1 MADRKKK
8 LSGSQYRKRRAEKEQ
23 GKQEGSFLK
32 YLRPQHRDDEGS
44 STSKIQPETE
54 TETTVLSTASQADKE
69 YEEHT
74 EDVEEEH
81 TEDVEEEHTED
92 VEEEHTED
100 VEEDHTEDVEEEPCE
115 VQLDQEVIQS
125 ESSSSFSYSDPAT
138 WIKCDD
144 NLRQILV
151 EHGPEQVQQFKF
163 PKDANKRRFL
173 TNHYKR
179 RLPNGDLMH
188 RQWLQYSV
196 SNDSVFC
203 FCCKLFGNYTN
214 LPSSLSDKGSK
225 DWKNITAILSQHE
238 RSNAHLVNFQNWKEL
253 EIRLKNKKTIDEEHM
268 RIIKQKEKYWQQ
280 ILERL
285 IALVRVLGIQNLA
298 FRGTNEKLHTA
309 GNGNFLKFIEYLA
322 LFDPVMDEH
331 IRKIRDK
338 ETYVHY
344 LGKDIQ
350 NELIQLLSNIIKEEI
365 LKSAQVA
372 KYFSIII
379 DCTPDV
385 SHVEQMTMILRFV
398 NIASLTDDC
407 EPVRIKEHFLG
418 FLPLKET
425 TGAGMTEIIL
435 HQLEEMSLPVA
446 NLRGQGYDNGSN
458 MKGKENGLGDIYDAL
473 FEIYNDNTL
482 TGASGNT
489 SRIEAQGLAKGIS
502 NFKFVISL
510 VVWYGILFEV
520 NMTSKQLQ
528 TKEFDIHNAIKQLNE
543 TKKFLA
549 DCRSDEGFGKVLEEA
564 GELAEALGIP
574 AQFEVD
580 PVRISRKRKQFI
592 YEAEDAPI
600 QNPKEKFK
608 VNFYFAVLDTAVQSV
623 EDEFTQMKQ
632 ISSVFGFLY
641 NVHSLQ
647 NRTSQQI
654 MEDCCKLEQ
663 ALQHGDSKDIDASDL
678 CSELQSIARRV
689 PECTSPQDVFNF
701 LCKNELIDVVPNT
714 CIALRI
720 LLTLPVSVAS
730 GERSFSKLKL
740 IKTYIRSS
748 MMQERL
754 VGLSLLSIE
763 HEIAQKVDLKE
774 LVSKF
779 AKLKARKM
787 FEPVVLGGRDMNSE
801 EDLQILVD
809 SFRAPVGL
817 RMIRC
822 RKF

>member
-1 MADRKKK
+1 
-8 LSGSQYRKRRAEKEQ
+8 
-23 GKQEGSFLK
+23 
-32 YLRPQHRDDEGS
+32 
-44 STSKIQPETE
+44 
-54 TETTVLSTASQADKE
+54 
-69 YEEHT
+69 
-74 EDVEEEH
+74 
-81 TEDVEEEHTED
+81 
-92 VEEEHTED
+92 
-100 VEEDHTEDVEEEPCE
+100 
-115 VQLDQEVIQS
+115 
-125 ESSSSFSYSDPAT
+125 
-138 WIKCDD
+138 
-144 NLRQILV
+144 
-151 EHGPEQVQQFKF
+151 
-163 PKDANKRRFL
+163 
-173 TNHYKR
+173 
-179 RLPNGDLMH
+179 
-188 RQWLQYSV
+188 
-196 SNDSVFC
+196 
-203 FCCKLFGNYTN
+203 
-214 LPSSLSDKGSK
+214 
-225 DWKNITAILSQHE
+225 
-238 RSNAHLVNFQNWKEL
+238 
-253 EIRLKNKKTIDEEHM
+253 M

-365 LKSAQVA
+365 LKSAQAA

-458 MKGKENGLGDIYDAL
+458 MKGKENGVQRRIMDINPRALFVPCSAHSLNLVVNDAAKCCLEATSFFALVQHVYVYFSASTRRWDVLMCHVPSLTVKPLSETRWESRIDALKPLRFQLGDIYDAL
-473 FEIYNDNTL
+473 SEIYNDNTL

-543 TKKFLA
+543 TKKFLV

-623 EDEFTQMKQ
+623 EERFTQMNQ

-720 LLTLPVSVAS
+720 LLTLLVSVAS

-779 AKLKARKM
+779 AKLKARK
-787 FEPVVLGGRDMNSE
+787 VK
-801 EDLQILVD
+801 I
-809 SFRAPVGL
+809 
-817 RMIRC
+817 
-822 RKF
+822 

>member
-8 LSGSQYRKRRAEKEQ
+8 LSGAQYRKRRAEKEKEQ

-44 STSKIQPETE
+44 STSEIQPETE

-69 YEEHT
+69 Y
-74 EDVEEEH
+74 EEH

-214 LPSSLSDKGSK
+214 PPSSLSDKGSK

-385 SHVEQMTMILRFV
+385 SHVEQMTKILRFV

-435 HQLEEMSLPVA
+435 HQLEEMALPVA

-473 FEIYNDNTL
+473 IEIYNDNTL

-543 TKKFLA
+543 TKKFLV

-564 GELAEALGIP
+564 GELAEALGMP

-623 EDEFTQMKQ
+623 EERFTQMNQ

-641 NVHSLQ
+641 NVHGLQ

-754 VGLSLLSIE
+754 VGLSLFSIE

-779 AKLKARKM
+779 AKLKARK
-787 FEPVVLGGRDMNSE
+787 VK
-801 EDLQILVD
+801 I
-809 SFRAPVGL
+809 
-817 RMIRC
+817 
-822 RKF
+822 

>member
-1 MADRKKK
+1 
-8 LSGSQYRKRRAEKEQ
+8 
-23 GKQEGSFLK
+23 
-32 YLRPQHRDDEGS
+32 
-44 STSKIQPETE
+44 
-54 TETTVLSTASQADKE
+54 
-69 YEEHT
+69 
-74 EDVEEEH
+74 
-81 TEDVEEEHTED
+81 
-92 VEEEHTED
+92 
-100 VEEDHTEDVEEEPCE
+100 
-115 VQLDQEVIQS
+115 
-125 ESSSSFSYSDPAT
+125 
-138 WIKCDD
+138 
-144 NLRQILV
+144 
-151 EHGPEQVQQFKF
+151 
-163 PKDANKRRFL
+163 
-173 TNHYKR
+173 
-179 RLPNGDLMH
+179 
-188 RQWLQYSV
+188 
-196 SNDSVFC
+196 
-203 FCCKLFGNYTN
+203 
-214 LPSSLSDKGSK
+214 
-225 DWKNITAILSQHE
+225 
-238 RSNAHLVNFQNWKEL
+238 
-253 EIRLKNKKTIDEEHM
+253 M

-309 GNGNFLKFIEYLA
+309 GNGNFLKFIEYVA

-435 HQLEEMSLPVA
+435 HHLEEMSLPVV
-446 NLRGQGYDNGSN
+446 NIRGQGYDNGSN
-458 MKGKENGLGDIYDAL
+458 MKGDIYDAL

-502 NFKFVISL
+502 NFKFVIFL

-543 TKKFLA
+543 TKKFLV

-623 EDEFTQMKQ
+623 EERFTQMNQ

-720 LLTLPVSVAS
+720 LLTLPVSVVS

-740 IKTYIRSS
+740 IKTYIRTS

-779 AKLKARKM
+779 AKLKARK
-787 FEPVVLGGRDMNSE
+787 VK
-801 EDLQILVD
+801 I
-809 SFRAPVGL
+809 
-817 RMIRC
+817 
-822 RKF
+822 

>member
-8 LSGSQYRKRRAEKEQ
+8 LSGAQYRKRKAEKEKEQ

-69 YEEHT
+69 YEE
-74 EDVEEEH
+74 
-81 TEDVEEEHTED
+81 
-92 VEEEHTED
+92 
-100 VEEDHTEDVEEEPCE
+100 HTEDVEEEPCE

-188 RQWLQYSV
+188 RQWLQYSI

-203 FCCKLFGNYTN
+203 FCCKLFSNYTN
-214 LPSSLSDKGSK
+214 PPSSLSDKGSK
-225 DWKNITAILSQHE
+225 DWKNFTAILSQLE

-285 IALVRVLGIQNLA
+285 IALVRVLGMQNLA

-350 NELIQLLSNIIKEEI
+350 NELIQLLSNTIKEEI

-385 SHVEQMTMILRFV
+385 SHIEQMTMILRFV
-398 NIASLTDDC
+398 NIASFTDDC

-425 TGAGMTEIIL
+425 TGAGMTEIII

-446 NLRGQGYDNGSN
+446 HLRGQGYDNGSN

-473 FEIYNDNTL
+473 IEIYNDNTL

-510 VVWYGILFEV
+510 VACITALVAWYGILFDV

-528 TKEFDIHNAIKQLNE
+528 AKEFDIHNAIKQLNE
-543 TKKFLA
+543 TKKFFA

-574 AQFEVD
+574 AQFEAD

-608 VNFYFAVLDTAVQSV
+608 VNLYFAVLDTAMQSV
-623 EDEFTQMKQ
+623 EERFTQIHQ

-641 NVHSLQ
+641 NVHGLQ

-654 MEDCCKLEQ
+654 MEDCCKLEL

-730 GERSFSKLKL
+730 GERIIPS
-740 IKTYIRSS
+740 
-748 MMQERL
+748 
-754 VGLSLLSIE
+754 
-763 HEIAQKVDLKE
+763 
-774 LVSKF
+774 
-779 AKLKARKM
+779 
-787 FEPVVLGGRDMNSE
+787 
-801 EDLQILVD
+801 
-809 SFRAPVGL
+809 
-817 RMIRC
+817 
-822 RKF
+822 

>member
-8 LSGSQYRKRRAEKEQ
+8 LSGAQYRKRRAEKEKEQ

-74 EDVEEEH
+74 EDI
-81 TEDVEEEHTED
+81 EEEHTED

-151 EHGPEQVQQFKF
+151 EHGPEQVQLFKF

-179 RLPNGDLMH
+179 RLPNGDLRH
-188 RQWLQYSV
+188 RQWLQYSI

-214 LPSSLSDKGSK
+214 PPSSLSDKGSK

-365 LKSAQVA
+365 LKSAQAA

-473 FEIYNDNTL
+473 SEIYNDNTL

-543 TKKFLA
+543 TKKFLV

-623 EDEFTQMKQ
+623 EERFTQMNQ

-763 HEIAQKVDLKE
+763 HEIAQKVNLKE

-779 AKLKARKM
+779 AKLKARK
-787 FEPVVLGGRDMNSE
+787 VK
-801 EDLQILVD
+801 I
-809 SFRAPVGL
+809 
-817 RMIRC
+817 
-822 RKF
+822 